1 MMIPKLGYK
10 DSNLE
15 MLESESSALPFGDSP
30 SVFCCVLLS
39 LNEGYYNKGQNK
51 MQVLF
56 LKNLFFLKLFLKL
69 FFQCIFRRIISKVF
83 RRIISKVFRHI
94 ISHIF
99 RYNTS
104 HIFRR
109 IININF
115 RFYCKHH
122 FRRIIDVSSDYL

>member
-69 FFQCIFRRIISKVF
+69 FFLCIFRRIISKVF
-83 RRIISKVFRHI
+83 RHI
-94 ISHIF
+94 TSHIF